1 MAEQKRY
8 YWLKLDKDFFRS
20 KRIKKL
26 RKLAGGDTFTI
37 IYLKMQ
43 LLSLTTDGCLEY
55 TGLENSF
62 EEELA
67 LDIDEDIENIKITVA
82 YLLKCGLLV
91 ENDTREY
98 TMPFVQNSIGSE
110 TSVAERVRKCRANQK
125 ALHCNADET
134 EVKQIGNVEKEKE
147 KEKDIE
153 TKKDKKIN
161 TDVFFPDEKLNQ
173 AFLDYM
179 DMRKRIKKPLAWE

>member
-26 RKLAGGDTFTI
+26 RRLAGGDTFTI

-55 TGLENSF
+55 TGLESSF

-67 LDIDEDIENIKITVA
+67 LDIDEDIENVKITVA
-82 YLLKCGLLV
+82 YLLKCGLLI
-91 ENDTREY
+91 ENETCEY
-98 TMPFVQNSIGSE
+98 TLPFVQDSIGSE
-110 TSVAERVRKCRANQK
+110 TSVAERVRKYRANQRT
-125 ALHCNADET
+125 LQCNTSET
-134 EVKQIGNVEKEKE
+134 QVKQIGNVEIDKDIDIDKEKE
-147 KEKDIE
+147 KNTLVDSAKSTCEKE
-153 TKKDKKIN
+153 EKYCEVECFTTKKSSN
-161 TDVFFPDEKLNQ
+161 RN
-173 AFLDYM
+173 
-179 DMRKRIKKPLAWE
+179 